1 MISEFRMPSLGA
13 DMQFGT
19 IVDWRVKPGDT
30 VKRGDVV
37 ALVETEKGV
46 VEVEIFESGVIES
59 LVVQPGQKVP
69 VGATLATLSG
79 DGKKI
84 EPQPKGI
91 EIFHHEARE
100 EHEGKRT
107 GTGPPVGTTAEARE
121 EIALVRTA
129 TAITAEESARLRVS
143 PLARKR
149 AQQLGV
155 DLSTIAGTGVD
166 GSITIADVERSAES
180 GRAPIPAVVPAAK
193 GLDVAAMRRVIA
205 AAMARSKREIPH
217 YYLCSTIDMRRSL
230 DWLAEENAKR
240 PVTKRMLYSVLLIR
254 AVALALRTAPELNGF
269 WIDDA
274 FKPADGTHIG
284 MAISLR
290 QGGLINPA
298 IHDVDK
304 KNLDELMENMLDL
317 VNRARTGHLRS
328 SELSDGTITVTNLGE
343 QGVETVFGVIYPPQ
357 VALVG
362 FGKIT
367 ERPFAANGMVGVR
380 PMIDATLAADHRV
393 SDGHRGGRFLLAIDR
408 LLQEP
413 EKL

>member
-1 MISEFRMPSLGA
+1 MPSLGA

-19 IVDWRVKPGDT
+19 IVDWRVKPGDV

-46 VEVEIFESGVIES
+46 IEVEIFDSGVVES

-69 VGATLATLSG
+69 VGATLAILNGGAPSPLPKPDTLAIAQSSVTTAAETPAQR
-79 DGKKI
+79 DVAA
-84 EPQPKGI
+84 PKGQ
-91 EIFHHEARE
+91 
-100 EHEGKRT
+100 
-107 GTGPPVGTTAEARE
+107 
-121 EIALVRTA
+121 
-129 TAITAEESARLRVS
+129 RLRVS

-149 AQQLGV
+149 AEELGV
-155 DLSTIAGTGVD
+155 DLSSLTGSGEG
-166 GSITIADVERSAES
+166 GSITVTDVERAVHGAKPE
-180 GRAPIPAVVPAAK
+180 APPVIAAPAAAPK
-193 GLDVAAMRRVIA
+193 GLDLGAMRRVIA

-217 YYLCSTIDMRRSL
+217 YYLATTVDMRKSL
-230 DWLAEENAKR
+230 DWLASENGKR
-240 PVTKRMLYSVLLIR
+240 PVTKRLLYSALLLR
-254 AVALALRTAPELNGF
+254 AVALALRSTPELNGF
-269 WIDDA
+269 CIDDA
-274 FKPADGTHIG
+274 FKPAEGIHIG
-284 MAISLR
+284 VAISLR

-343 QGVETVFGVIYPPQ
+343 QGVESVFGVIYPPQ

-367 ERPFAANGMVGVR
+367 ERPVAANGMVGVH

-413 EKL
+413 EKLQNN

>member
-1 MISEFRMPSLGA
+1 MPSLGA

-19 IVDWRVKPGDT
+19 VVDWRVKPGDT

-46 VEVEIFESGVIES
+46 IEVEIFETGVIES

-69 VGATLATLSG
+69 VGATLAILSA

-84 EPQPKGI
+84 E
-91 EIFHHEARE
+91 A
-100 EHEGKRT
+100 
-107 GTGPPVGTTAEARE
+107 PPAKPAVISTVPAAPVKETAAPVTIPIVPAVEPS
-121 EIALVRTA
+121 V
-129 TAITAEESARLRVS
+129 RLRVS

-149 AQQLGV
+149 AQELGV
-155 DLSTIAGTGVD
+155 DLPSITGTGAD
-166 GSITIADVERSAES
+166 GSITIADVERSAE
-180 GRAPIPAVVPAAK
+180 RVQPAAPFVSPAVGAAK
-193 GLDVAAMRRVIA
+193 GLDLSAMRRVIA

-217 YYLCSTIDMRRSL
+217 YYLSTTIDMRRAL
-230 DWLAEENAKR
+230 DWLAAENTKR
-240 PVTKRMLYSVLLIR
+240 PVTQRLLYSALLIR
-254 AVALALRTAPELNGF
+254 AVALALRTTPELNGF
-269 WIDDA
+269 WIDDG
-274 FKPADGTHIG
+274 FKPADGIHIG
-284 MAISLR
+284 VAISLR

-304 KNLDELMENMLDL
+304 KNLDEVMGNILDL

-343 QGVETVFGVIYPPQ
+343 QGVESVFGVIYPPQ

-367 ERPFAANGMVGVR
+367 ERPVAANGMVGAR
-380 PMIDATLAADHRV
+380 PMIEATLAADHRV
-393 SDGHRGGRFLLAIDR
+393 SDGHRGGRFLVAIDR

>member
-1 MISEFRMPSLGA
+1 MPSLGA

-19 IVDWRVKPGDT
+19 VVEWRVKPGDS

-46 VEVEIFESGVIES
+46 IEVEIFENGVVES

-79 DGKKI
+79 DGKKV
-84 EPQPKGI
+84 
-91 EIFHHEARE
+91 EAQ
-100 EHEGKRT
+100 
-107 GTGPPVGTTAEARE
+107 A
-121 EIALVRTA
+121 ALSPAAVAVETA
-129 TAITAEESARLRVS
+129 TPVQPERPPFQASIPPLPGQETARLRIS

-149 AQQLGV
+149 AQELGV
-155 DLSTIAGTGVD
+155 DLSTLTGAGTD
-166 GSITIADVERSAES
+166 GAMTLADIERAAQNVKP
-180 GRAPIPAVVPAAK
+180 GAAPTTLAPPIPPK
-193 GLDVAAMRRVIA
+193 GLDLAAMRRVIA

-217 YYLCSTIDMRRSL
+217 YYLSTTIDMRRSI
-230 DWLAEENAKR
+230 DWLAAENAKR
-240 PVTKRMLYSVLLIR
+240 PVTKRLLYSVLLIR
-254 AVALALRTAPELNGF
+254 AVGLALSSTPELNGF

-274 FKPADGTHIG
+274 FRASEAIHIG
-284 MAISLR
+284 VAISLR

-343 QGVETVFGVIYPPQ
+343 QGVESVFGVIYPPQ

-367 ERPFAANGMVGVR
+367 ERAVAKEGLVGAR
-380 PMIDATLAADHRV
+380 PVIDATLAADHRV
-393 SDGHRGGRFLLAIDR
+393 SDGHRGGRFLVAVGR

>member
-1 MISEFRMPSLGA
+1 MTEFRMPSLGA

-19 IVDWRVKPGDT
+19 IVEWRVKPGDA

-46 VEVEIFESGVIES
+46 IEVEMFENGVIES
-59 LVVQPGQKVP
+59 LVISPGRKVP

-79 DGKKI
+79 DGKKV
-84 EPQPKGI
+84 
-91 EIFHHEARE
+91 EAQAAPSPVAVAAETAAPVQE
-100 EHEGKRT
+100 E
-107 GTGPPVGTTAEARE
+107 GPPIQASVAPPAQEA
-121 EIALVRTA
+121 T
-129 TAITAEESARLRVS
+129 RLRIS

-149 AQQLGV
+149 AQELVV
-155 DLSTIAGTGVD
+155 DLSGVAGTGAD
-166 GSITIADVERSAES
+166 GSITVTDVERVAQGVKASA
-180 GRAPIPAVVPAAK
+180 APTTAPPPVAPK
-193 GLDVAAMRRVIA
+193 GLDLTAMRRVIA

-217 YYLCSTIDMRRSL
+217 YYLSTTINMRRSL
-230 DWLAEENAKR
+230 DWLAAENAKR
-240 PVTKRMLYSVLLIR
+240 PVTKRLLHSVLLIR
-254 AVALALRTAPELNGF
+254 AVALALRSTPELNGF
-269 WIDDA
+269 WIDEG
-274 FKPADGTHIG
+274 FKASERIHIG
-284 MAISLR
+284 VAISLR

-304 KNLDELMENMLDL
+304 KTLDELMENMLDL

-362 FGKIT
+362 FGKII
-367 ERPFAANGMVGVR
+367 ERPFATNGLLGVR

-393 SDGHRGGRFLLAIDR
+393 SDGHRGGRFLIAIDR

>member
-1 MISEFRMPSLGA
+1 MPSLGA
-13 DMQFGT
+13 DMEFGT
-19 IVDWRVKPGDT
+19 LVDWRVKPGDA

-46 VEVEIFESGVIES
+46 IEVEIFESGVIDS

-69 VGATLATLSG
+69 VGTTLAIVSSNGIGAAIQPPPT
-79 DGKKI
+79 KI
-84 EPQPKGI
+84 EAKPS
-91 EIFHHEARE
+91 AE
-100 EHEGKRT
+100 EM
-107 GTGPPVGTTAEARE
+107 PPVKVAAILPMAESPRMR
-121 EIALVRTA
+121 I
-129 TAITAEESARLRVS
+129 S

-149 AQQLGV
+149 AQELGL
-155 DLSTIAGTGVD
+155 DLATVSGTAAD
-166 GSITIADVERSAES
+166 GSISVADIEGAVESAKPVARSTAS
-180 GRAPIPAVVPAAK
+180 AVATAK
-193 GLDVAAMRRVIA
+193 GLDLTAMRRVIA

-217 YYLCSTIDMRRSL
+217 YYLATTIDMRKSL
-230 DWLAEENAKR
+230 DWLAAENGKR
-240 PVTKRMLYSVLLIR
+240 PVTKRLLYSALLIR
-254 AVALALRTAPELNGF
+254 AVALALRDTPELNGF
-269 WIDDA
+269 WIDNA
-274 FKPADGTHIG
+274 FKSGDGIHIG
-284 MAISLR
+284 VAISLR

-304 KNLDELMENMLDL
+304 KNLDELMECMLDL

-343 QGVETVFGVIYPPQ
+343 QGVESVFGVIYPPQ

-367 ERPFAANGMVGVR
+367 ERPVAAIGMLGIR
-380 PMIDATLAADHRV
+380 PIIDATLAADHRV

>member
-1 MISEFRMPSLGA
+1 MPSLGA

-19 IVDWRVKPGDT
+19 IVDWRVKPGDA

-46 VEVEIFESGVIES
+46 IEVEIFESGVIES

-79 DGKKI
+79 DGKKL
-84 EPQPKGI
+84 EPV
-91 EIFHHEARE
+91 
-100 EHEGKRT
+100 T
-107 GTGPPVGTTAEARE
+107 PPAAAAPVKQ
-121 EIALVRTA
+121 EIAPAKVA
-129 TAITAEESARLRVS
+129 TVPAAEESVRLRVS
-143 PLARKR
+143 PLARRR
-149 AQQLGV
+149 AQELGV

-166 GSITIADVERSAES
+166 GSITIADVERAAES
-180 GRAPIPAVVPAAK
+180 VKTSTPPAAPAAK
-193 GLDVAAMRRVIA
+193 GLDIGAMRRVIA

-217 YYLCSTIDMRRSL
+217 YYLSTTIDLSKAL
-230 DWLAEENAKR
+230 AWLAAENAKR
-240 PVTKRMLYSVLLIR
+240 PVTKRLLYSALLIR
-254 AVALALRTAPELNGF
+254 AVGAALRSTPELNGF
-269 WIDDA
+269 WIDNE
-274 FKPADGTHIG
+274 FKASEGIHIG
-284 MAISLR
+284 LAISLR

-304 KNLDELMENMLDL
+304 KNLDELMESMLDL

-367 ERPFAANGMVGVR
+367 ERPVAANGMVGAR

>member
-1 MISEFRMPSLGA
+1 MPSLGA

-30 VKRGDVV
+30 VQRGDVV

-46 VEVEIFESGVIES
+46 IEVEIFESGVIES

-69 VGATLATLSG
+69 VGATLATLGG

-84 EPQPKGI
+84 EPQPAAKPV
-91 EIFHHEARE
+91 
-100 EHEGKRT
+100 T
-107 GTGPPVGTTAEARE
+107 PPAAAAPVRE
-121 EIALVRTA
+121 EIAPAKVATVRA
-129 TAITAEESARLRVS
+129 AEECVRLRVS

-149 AQQLGV
+149 AQELAV
-155 DLSTIAGTGVD
+155 DLSTIAGTGAN
-166 GSITIADVERSAES
+166 GSIAIADVERAAKSVKTL
-180 GRAPIPAVVPAAK
+180 IPAAAPAAK
-193 GLDVAAMRRVIA
+193 GLDLSAMRRVIA

-217 YYLCSTIDMRRSL
+217 YYLSTTIDLSKAL
-230 DWLAEENAKR
+230 AWLAAENAKR
-240 PVTKRMLYSVLLIR
+240 PVTKRLLYSALLIR
-254 AVALALRTAPELNGF
+254 AVGLALRSTPELNGF
-269 WIDDA
+269 WKNDK
-274 FKPADGTHIG
+274 FKAGEGIHIG
-284 MAISLR
+284 LAISLR

-304 KNLDELMENMLDL
+304 KNIDELMENMLDL
-317 VNRARTGHLRS
+317 INRARTGHLRS

-367 ERPFAANGMVGVR
+367 ERPVAANGMVGVR
-380 PMIDATLAADHRV
+380 PMINASLAADHRV

>member
-1 MISEFRMPSLGA
+1 MPSLGA

-19 IVDWRVKPGDT
+19 VVDWRVKPGDT

-46 VEVEIFESGVIES
+46 IEVEIFETGVIES

-69 VGATLATLSG
+69 VGATLAILSA

-84 EPQPKGI
+84 E
-91 EIFHHEARE
+91 A
-100 EHEGKRT
+100 
-107 GTGPPVGTTAEARE
+107 PPAKPAVISTVPAAPVKETAAPVTIPIVPAVEPS
-121 EIALVRTA
+121 V
-129 TAITAEESARLRVS
+129 RLRVS

-149 AQQLGV
+149 AQELGV
-155 DLSTIAGTGVD
+155 DLPSITGTGAD
-166 GSITIADVERSAES
+166 GSITIADVERSAE
-180 GRAPIPAVVPAAK
+180 RVKPAAPAVSPAVGAAK
-193 GLDVAAMRRVIA
+193 GLDLSAMRRVIA

-217 YYLCSTIDMRRSL
+217 YYLSTTIDMRRAL
-230 DWLAEENAKR
+230 DWLAAENTKR
-240 PVTKRMLYSVLLIR
+240 PVTQRLLYSALLIR
-254 AVALALRTAPELNGF
+254 AVALALRTTPELNGF
-269 WIDDA
+269 WIDDG
-274 FKPADGTHIG
+274 FKPADGIHIG
-284 MAISLR
+284 VAISLR

-304 KNLDELMENMLDL
+304 KNLDEVMGNILDL

-343 QGVETVFGVIYPPQ
+343 QGVESVFGVIYPPQ

-367 ERPFAANGMVGVR
+367 ERPVAANGMVGAR
-380 PMIDATLAADHRV
+380 PMIEATLAADHRV
-393 SDGHRGGRFLLAIDR
+393 SDGHRGGRFLVAIDR

>member
-1 MISEFRMPSLGA
+1 MPSLGA
-13 DMQFGT
+13 DMEFGT
-19 IVDWRVKPGDT
+19 LVDWRVKPGDA

-46 VEVEIFESGVIES
+46 IEVEIFDSGVIDS

-69 VGATLATLSG
+69 VGTTLAIVSSNGIGAAIQPPPT
-79 DGKKI
+79 KI
-84 EPQPKGI
+84 EEKPS
-91 EIFHHEARE
+91 AE
-100 EHEGKRT
+100 EK
-107 GTGPPVGTTAEARE
+107 PPVKVAAILPMAESPRMR
-121 EIALVRTA
+121 I
-129 TAITAEESARLRVS
+129 S

-149 AQQLGV
+149 AQELGV
-155 DLSTIAGTGVD
+155 DLSTIAGTGAD
-166 GSITIADVERSAES
+166 DSITMADVERAVESAK
-180 GRAPIPAVVPAAK
+180 PAAQPIGPVTSIPTK
-193 GLDVAAMRRVIA
+193 GLDLTAMRRVIA

-217 YYLCSTIDMRRSL
+217 YYLATTIDMHRAL
-230 DWLAEENAKR
+230 EFLAAENGKR
-240 PVTKRMLYSVLLIR
+240 PVTKRLLYSALLIR
-254 AVALALRTAPELNGF
+254 AVALALRSTPELNGF
-269 WIDDA
+269 WIDDG
-274 FKPADGTHIG
+274 FKASEGIHIG
-284 MAISLR
+284 VAISLR

-304 KNLDELMENMLDL
+304 KNLDELMECMLDL

-343 QGVETVFGVIYPPQ
+343 QGVESVFGVIYPPQ

-367 ERPFAANGMVGVR
+367 ERPIAANGMVGVR
-380 PMIDATLAADHRV
+380 PIIEATLAADHRV

>member
-1 MISEFRMPSLGA
+1 MSEFRMPSLGA

-19 IVDWRVKPGDT
+19 VVDWRVKPGDT

-46 VEVEIFESGVIES
+46 IEVEIFETGVIES

-69 VGATLATLSG
+69 VGATLAILSA

-84 EPQPKGI
+84 E
-91 EIFHHEARE
+91 A
-100 EHEGKRT
+100 
-107 GTGPPVGTTAEARE
+107 PPAKPAVISTVPAAPVKETAAPVTIPIVPAVEPS
-121 EIALVRTA
+121 V
-129 TAITAEESARLRVS
+129 RLRVS

-149 AQQLGV
+149 AQELGV
-155 DLSTIAGTGVD
+155 DLPSITGTGAD
-166 GSITIADVERSAES
+166 GSITIADVERSAE
-180 GRAPIPAVVPAAK
+180 RVKLAAPAVSPAVGAAK
-193 GLDVAAMRRVIA
+193 GLDLSAMRRVIA

-217 YYLCSTIDMRRSL
+217 YYLSTTIDMRRAL
-230 DWLAEENAKR
+230 DWLAAENTKR
-240 PVTKRMLYSVLLIR
+240 PVTQRLLYSALLIR
-254 AVALALRTAPELNGF
+254 AVALALRTTPELNGF
-269 WIDDA
+269 WIDDG
-274 FKPADGTHIG
+274 FKPADGIHIG
-284 MAISLR
+284 VAISLR

-304 KNLDELMENMLDL
+304 KNLDEVMGNILDL

-343 QGVETVFGVIYPPQ
+343 QGVESVFGVIYPPQ

-367 ERPFAANGMVGVR
+367 ERPVAANGMVGAR
-380 PMIDATLAADHRV
+380 PMIEATLAADHRV
-393 SDGHRGGRFLLAIDR
+393 SDGHRGGRFLVAIDR

>member
-1 MISEFRMPSLGA
+1 MSEFRMPSLGA

-19 IVDWRVKPGDT
+19 VVDWRVKPGDT

-46 VEVEIFESGVIES
+46 IEVEIFETGVIES

-69 VGATLATLSG
+69 VGATLAILSA

-84 EPQPKGI
+84 E
-91 EIFHHEARE
+91 A
-100 EHEGKRT
+100 
-107 GTGPPVGTTAEARE
+107 PPAKPAVISTVPAAPVKETAAPVTIPIVPAVEPS
-121 EIALVRTA
+121 V
-129 TAITAEESARLRVS
+129 RLRVS

-149 AQQLGV
+149 AQELGV
-155 DLSTIAGTGVD
+155 DLPSMTGTGAD
-166 GSITIADVERSAES
+166 GSITIADVERSAE
-180 GRAPIPAVVPAAK
+180 RVKPAAPAVSPAVGAAK
-193 GLDVAAMRRVIA
+193 GLDLSAMRRVIA

-217 YYLCSTIDMRRSL
+217 YYLSTTIDMRRAL
-230 DWLAEENAKR
+230 DWLAAENTKR
-240 PVTKRMLYSVLLIR
+240 PVTQRLLYSALLIR
-254 AVALALRTAPELNGF
+254 AVALALRTTPELNGF
-269 WIDDA
+269 WIDDG
-274 FKPADGTHIG
+274 FKPADGIHIG
-284 MAISLR
+284 VAISLR

-304 KNLDELMENMLDL
+304 KNLDEVMGNILDL

-343 QGVETVFGVIYPPQ
+343 QGVESVFGVIYPPQ

-367 ERPFAANGMVGVR
+367 ERPVAANGMVGAR
-380 PMIDATLAADHRV
+380 PMIEATLAADHRV
-393 SDGHRGGRFLLAIDR
+393 SDGHRGGRFLVAIDR